1 MVGDTNTPAATVHL
15 HGHRARTA
23 AATAAAAAHAPRMHT
38 VAVST
43 PALNKASEAAFDHV
57 LRHRYAGLKTERLMV
72 DTFGGS

>member
-1 MVGDTNTPAATVHL
+1 
-15 HGHRARTA
+15 
-23 AATAAAAAHAPRMHT
+23 MHT